1 MRTDMDAD
9 LVRQIAPKGVLR
21 ASINLS
27 NRVLASPGEAGGDPR
42 GVSVDLAR
50 ALAGRLGLA
59 LQPITF
65 DGAGRS
71 VEAVA
76 AGDADIGFFALDP
89 ARAAQ
94 LTFTAPYVLIEGAY
108 LVRQPDA
115 LLSADE
121 VDQVGH
127 RVVVVKGTAYDL
139 HLTRTLRHATLVRTA
154 TTSAALDE
162 FLDTGAHV
170 VAGVRQQLEADC
182 RRVTGLRLLAG
193 CFMTIQQAMALPA
206 SRSDAAVAVVRQFLE
221 DMKAD
226 GFVARALARH
236 GISGAVVAPLA

>member
-1 MRTDMDAD
+1 MRTDMDDD

-27 NRVLASPGEAGGDPR
+27 NRVLAAPGEAGGDPR

-50 ALAGRLGLA
+50 ALAGRLGVA

-71 VEAVA
+71 VDAVA
-76 AGDADIGFFALDP
+76 AGEADVGFFAVDP

-94 LTFTAPYVLIEGAY
+94 LSFTAPYVLIEGAY

-115 LLSADE
+115 LDDADE
-121 VDQVGH
+121 VDRAGH

-139 HLTRTLRHATLVRTA
+139 HLTRTLRHATLVRAA
-154 TTSAALDE
+154 TTTAALE
-162 FLDTGAHV
+162 QFLDTGAHV
-170 VAGVRQQLEADC
+170 LAGVRQQLEADS
-182 RRVTGLRLLAG
+182 RQVAGLRLLPSG
-193 CFMTIQQAMALPA
+193 FMTIRQAMALSA
-206 SRSDAAVAVVRQFLE
+206 SRSDAAVALVRQFLE

-236 GISGAVVAPLA
+236 GISGAVVAPPA